1 LIHVNNLSIHFGDF
15 IALEDITL
23 TFKKTN
29 GVIGLIGPN
38 GAGKT
43 TLISAI
49 IGQLK
54 FHKGFVNVNHEDV
67 AYCPD
72 VPSFESFLTPK
83 EVLEQTI
90 RLRGKPV
97 KNYKKKI
104 LDVLKDVDLTKSQ
117 NKLVGGFS
125 RGMRQRLGIASA
137 LVLDPKIIFLDE
149 PTSALDPFGQKDVLQ
164 LVDKVAKNHVVVIS
178 SHNLKDVE
186 KIAKEI
192 IVLNEGRLIY
202 KGNLNS
208 FAEEKQKLAIIEFSD
223 SKISENFDVIL
234 QENNISHSLVD
245 KSIKFENYEIKKV
258 LSLVNSY
265 ADYIVR
271 IEREIFSLED
281 AFEAHV
287 KKSQ

>member
-1 LIHVNNLSIHFGDF
+1 
-15 IALEDITL
+15 
-23 TFKKTN
+23 
-29 GVIGLIGPN
+29 
-38 GAGKT
+38 
-43 TLISAI
+43 
-49 IGQLK
+49 
-54 FHKGFVNVNHEDV
+54 
-67 AYCPD
+67 
-72 VPSFESFLTPK
+72 
-83 EVLEQTI
+83 
-90 RLRGKPV
+90 
-97 KNYKKKI
+97 
-104 LDVLKDVDLTKSQ
+104 
-117 NKLVGGFS
+117 
-125 RGMRQRLGIASA
+125 MRQRLGIASA

-164 LVDKVAKNHVVVIS
+164 LVNKVAKNHVVVIS

-245 KSIKFENYEIKKV
+245 KTIKFENYEIKKV